1 MINLENTYWDR
12 IRGYI
17 TEFRVDSRWVLRD
30 GKTKKPYGSLRIV
43 SHPDLPPGHL
53 RSIFIYVT
61 SKKPKSKK
69 EIIKTIHDYHIDVN
83 ELEVYSIDED
93 VSTEKNIYE
102 APMRE
107 LEELFSVKVLEKEK
121 E

>member
-17 TEFRVDSRWVLRD
+17 TELRVDARWVLREKQTD
-30 GKTKKPYGSLRIV
+30 KPYGSLRIA

-53 RSIFIYVT
+53 RSIFIFVV
-61 SKKPKSKK
+61 SKKAKSEE
-69 EIIKTIHDYHIDVN
+69 EIIKTIEDYQIDVK

-93 VSTEKNIYE
+93 VVTETKIYE
-102 APMRE
+102 APMKE
-107 LEELFSVKVLEKEK
+107 LEELFQVKIFKN
-121 E
+121 

>member
-17 TEFRVDSRWVLRD
+17 TELRVDSRWVLREFETD
-30 GKTKKPYGSLRIV
+30 KPYGSLRIA

-61 SKKPKSKK
+61 SKEEKS
-69 EIIKTIHDYHIDVN
+69 EEDIIKTIEDYHIDVK
-83 ELEVYSIDED
+83 ELEVYSIDEE
-93 VSTEKNIYE
+93 VVTETKIYE
-102 APMRE
+102 APMKE
-107 LEELFSVKVLEKEK
+107 LEDLFGVKIFGE
-121 E
+121 